1 MAFVF
6 LCLYI
11 VISNRL
17 GKGKRR
23 RKKVV
28 DLYKSI
34 SSPARLMVVGG
45 HVIVDISFSNSSS
58 SSILYIVLFLPLLLL
73 LAYTIITVYNIQYT
87 LKYISRMASVR
98 DSSVIIIIET
108 AAPRQGGAGGG
119 EEEVEEEE
127 DVLQTE

>member
-1 MAFVF
+1 ME
-6 LCLYI
+6 
-11 VISNRL
+11 RE
-17 GKGKRR
+17 KEEE
-23 RKKVV
+23 KKVV

>member
-1 MAFVF
+1 
-6 LCLYI
+6 
-11 VISNRL
+11 
-17 GKGKRR
+17 
-23 RKKVV
+23 
-28 DLYKSI
+28 
-34 SSPARLMVVGG
+34 MVVGG

-119 EEEVEEEE
+119 EEEVEKRRRRRMCSRQNRLYRAAKYYQ
-127 DVLQTE
+127 VLCVFPVVAAGVEI